1 MGVKHPQM
9 TGKFVDE
16 ILDVAS
22 EKSVRLSRPAATSAL
37 LIALGSRRTH
47 AVGKDDVVELH
58 IRRFALRNFCK
69 AKANP
74 RGVLRSRWL

>member
-1 MGVKHPQM
+1 M

-22 EKSVRLSRPAATSAL
+22 KKSVPMSRQAPCSAL
-37 LIALGSRRTH
+37 LIASRIRHTH
-47 AVGKDDVVELH
+47 AVGKDDVVELS

-69 AKANP
+69 ANANP
-74 RGVLRSRWL
+74 RGVLPLRWL